1 MAKLAHTH
9 FDEKSI
15 NILKKKKAKPDEGK
29 KCMCQIQKI
38 REA

>member
-15 NILKKKKAKPDEGK
+15 NILKKKAKPDEGK